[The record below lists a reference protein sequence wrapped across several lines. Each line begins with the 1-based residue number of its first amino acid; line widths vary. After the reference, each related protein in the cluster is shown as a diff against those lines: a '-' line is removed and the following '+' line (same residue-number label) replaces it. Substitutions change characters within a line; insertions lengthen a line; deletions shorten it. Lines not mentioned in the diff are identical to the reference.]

1 MDYPTKRLSAGFCAV
16 GGGIAGLCAALAAFA
31 ALAAPGARAETP
43 AAVAVEDRGLP
54 VVPGVLRDG
63 NKVDWGFANFVAFG
77 PGWAY
82 TAQDYA
88 AKELKKDTVEDPALG
103 RGLLYTGKI
112 WAGSRGLAFREE
124 FFDVSEDGAARARVR
139 WTISSQDG
147 KPMQLERAFLR
158 FPLALADFAGGTLS
172 DKSLPADYGQE
183 WIDAGG
189 VRSVEAVSKDGTK
202 ILRLDVSRGK
212 VAVRDG
218 RKDKLERFELCIDFP
233 DAKNATSSTVEFD
246 RSGAFADS
254 LGRPAGRVD
263 LGLPPPPLMIAA
275 GDKWVVFPWTNDVKP
290 GSILDF
296 SKVVPRE
303 APAGKDG
310 FARVSPEG
318 HFVFEKDA
326 KKTPRR
332 FVGGNL
338 CFGANFLS
346 KEEADRAVQDFVA
359 RGWNAI
365 RLHHLDVTITKDEW
379 NDIWNRRTWSEL
391 SPEKL
396 DKLDYLVAACKKA
409 SLYVTFDLYAMGSY
423 GSCEGFD
430 KPLHCGTIKAIVPI
444 HKPAEDLWFKR
455 SMELFDHVN
464 PYTGVAWKDEPT
476 VLFVTL
482 LNEDSIASVWWGA
495 ADVYVGKYN
504 EWAKGKGYP
513 ELEKEDIGKHKE
525 FAEFLY
531 EVKSDANRRM
541 TKRLKEAGVK
551 TLVSGGNWWENMAQ
565 VYEREALEVVD
576 NHQYADIYYGA
587 SGNVVMH
594 FNNQANLQNGS
605 PAYSLPIMMASTRV
619 FGRPFTVTEWNFC
632 NPNRWRAEGGLTM
645 GAYAALQDWDAI
657 FRFAWSHERAPMFK
671 PSPSKGFD
679 IVTDPLSQLT
689 ERQAVLLFGR
699 RDAAPATGSA
709 AYGVTSDE
717 AFAGGLGDMWSRGL
731 FPTAFTELAYGM
743 RIGSFAAD
751 GGRKPAI
758 AVDKVYTAAN
768 KDEIPAFNR
777 AGASETR
784 ETEIDYNKGSL
795 RVSTPR
801 TAGVCS
807 LKKED
812 LSAGPLSVSGATAF
826 CSVSASSMD
835 GADLERSKRILV
847 LHLTDVLNTGAV
859 FTNEKRTDMT
869 NWGELPYLA
878 AAGEAKIA
886 LKNANPGLKVWAVAA
901 DGTHLREVPATYEN
915 GVYRFTARIAAGE
928 GADAPTM
935 VYELAE

>member
-1 MDYPTKRLSAGFCAV
+1 MKTTRNTLFA
-16 GGGIAGLCAALAAFA
+16 CAALAA
-31 ALAAPGARAETP
+31 LVSGARAETP
-43 AAVAVEDRGLP
+43 ATIAVDGRGLP
-54 VVPGVLRDG
+54 QVQGVLRDSD
-63 NKVDWGFANFVAFG
+63 KVDWGFANFVAFG

-88 AKELKKDTVEDPALG
+88 AKEQKKDTVEDSALG
-103 RGLLYTGKI
+103 RGMLFTGKI
-112 WAGSRGLAFREE
+112 WAGSRGLSIREE
-124 FFDVSEDGAARARVR
+124 FFDVSKDGAAKARVR

-147 KPMQLERAFLR
+147 KPMQLERAYVR
-158 FPLALADFAGGTLS
+158 FPLALNDFAGGTVS
-172 DKSLPADYGQE
+172 GKPIPAAYEKE
-183 WIDAGG
+183 WISAG
-189 VRSVEAVSKDGTK
+189 ENKAAIELVSKDGGK
-202 ILRLDVSRGK
+202 ILRLA
-212 VAVRDG
+212 VAKGNPVLWDG
-218 RKDKLERFELCIDFP
+218 RSQKQPLERLELRVDFP
-233 DAKNATSSTVEFD
+233 DAKNAASSTVEFD
-246 RSGAFADS
+246 FSGAFADS
-254 LGRPAGRVD
+254 AGKKPGKVD
-263 LGLPPPPLMIAA
+263 LGLPPPPLKIVA
-275 GDKWVVFPWTNDVKP
+275 GDDWVVFPWTNDVKP

-326 KKTPRR
+326 RKTPRR

-346 KEEADRAVQDFVA
+346 KEEADRAVKDFVA

-409 SLYVTFDLYAMGSY
+409 GLYVTFDLYAMGSY

-464 PYTGVAWKDEPT
+464 PYTGVAWKDEPA

-495 ADVYVGKYN
+495 ADVYVAKYN

-513 ELEKEDIGKHKE
+513 QFEKKDIGKHKE

-541 TKRLKEAGVK
+541 TKRLKDAGVK

-587 SGNVVMH
+587 SGKVVMH

-605 PAYSLPIMMASTRV
+605 PAYSLPVMMASTRV
-619 FGRPFTVTEWNFC
+619 FGKPFTVTEWNFC

-657 FRFAWSHERAPMFK
+657 FRFAWSHERPPMFK

-699 RDAAPATGSA
+699 RDAAPAAGSA
-709 AYGVTSDE
+709 AYGVTADE
-717 AFAGGLGDMWSRGL
+717 AFSGGLGDMWSRGL
-731 FPTAFTELAYGM
+731 YPLPFAELGHTM
-743 RIGSFAAD
+743 RIGSFSAD
-751 GGRKPAI
+751 GGRKPAL

-768 KDEIPAFNR
+768 KKEIPAFNR
-777 AGASETR
+777 AGTSDTR
-784 ETEIDYNKGSL
+784 ETSINYNKGSL

-807 LKKED
+807 LKKQD
-812 LSAGPLSVSGATAF
+812 LSAGPLAVSGATAF

-835 GADLERSKRILV
+835 GAPLERSKRVIV
-847 LHLTDVLNTGAV
+847 FHLTDLLNSGAV

-869 NWGELPYLA
+869 NWGDLPYLA

-886 LKNANPGLKVWAVAA
+886 LKNANKGLKVWAVAA
-901 DGTHLREVPATYEN
+901 DGTRLREVPATY
-915 GVYRFTARIAAGE
+915 GDGAYRFTARIAAGE
-928 GADAPTM
+928 GANAPTM
-935 VYELAE
+935 VYELAAK